1 MKRIVLLGSTGSI
14 GTQVLEVV
22 TELRDRFEV
31 IGLAAGKNV
40 ERLAQQCR
48 TFRPQAVSM
57 AQEEAVAEL
66 QQRLPDLA
74 CDFYYGPEGLER
86 LATLPEADLVVVAV
100 SGIVGLQ
107 PLLAALA
114 AGKDVAT
121 ANKEPLVAAGQLIM
135 EQVRLRKVRFLPI
148 DSEHS
153 AIFQILQ
160 GQPAASIQR
169 LILTAS
175 GGPFRG
181 RSRAE
186 LEKVTVEEALAHP
199 VWHMGSKITV
209 DSATLMNKGL
219 EVIEARWLFD
229 VEPSRIAIVIHPQS
243 IVHSLVEFVD
253 GSVLAQM
260 DYPDMRT
267 PIQFALTF
275 PERLSSS
282 RPRLKL
288 EAMEPLVFLP
298 PDFEAFPALQ
308 LAYEAARIGGTLP
321 AVLNAANEVAVQRFL
336 ERRIGFLDIARL
348 VGKVMARHTTLPSPT
363 LEAILAAD
371 VWARAEANKLSE
383 ALGKP

>member
-1 MKRIVLLGSTGSI
+1 
-14 GTQVLEVV
+14 
-22 TELRDRFEV
+22 
-31 IGLAAGKNV
+31 
-40 ERLAQQCR
+40 
-48 TFRPQAVSM
+48 M
-57 AQEEAVAEL
+57 AQAKAVAEL
-66 QQRLPDLA
+66 RQRLPGLD
-74 CDFYYGPEGLER
+74 CDFYHGPEGLQR

-107 PLLAALA
+107 PLLAALD

-135 EQVRLRKVRFLPI
+135 EQVRRRKARFLPI

-160 GQPAASIQR
+160 GQPAAAIQR

-199 VWHMGSKITV
+199 VWNMGPKVTV

-229 VEPSRIAIVIHPQS
+229 VEASRIDIVIHPQS

-260 DYPDMRT
+260 DYPDMRA

-275 PERLSSS
+275 PERLPSP
-282 RPRLKL
+282 RPRLNL
-288 EAMEPLVFLP
+288 GALDPLVFSP
-298 PDFEAFPALQ
+298 PDCEAFPALQ

-336 ERRIGFLDIARL
+336 ERQIGFLDIARL
-348 VGKVMARHTTLPSPT
+348 VGEVMARHTVLPSPD
-363 LEAILAAD
+363 LETILSAD
-371 VWARAEANKLSE
+371 AWARTEAQRLSE
-383 ALGKP
+383 AAA

>member
-22 TELRDRFEV
+22 TELKDHFQV
-31 IGLAAGKNV
+31 VGLAAGQNV
-40 ERLAQQCR
+40 ALLAQQCR
-48 TFRPQAVSM
+48 AFQPQAVSV
-57 AQEEAVAEL
+57 ARADAVPEL
-66 QQRLPDLA
+66 RQRLAGMA
-74 CDFYYGPEGLER
+74 CDCYHGPEGLQR

-100 SGIVGLQ
+100 TGMVGLC

-114 AGKDVAT
+114 AGKHVAT

-135 EQVRLRKVRFLPI
+135 AQVGLRKTQFLPI

-160 GQPAASIQR
+160 GQPRAAVQR

-181 RSRAE
+181 YSRDQLAR
-186 LEKVTVEEALAHP
+186 VTAEEALAHP
-199 VWHMGSKITV
+199 VWNMGPKVTI

-229 VEPSRIAIVIHPQS
+229 IEVSRIAIVIHPQS

-275 PERLSSS
+275 PERFPTS
-282 RPRLKL
+282 RPKL
-288 EAMEPLVFLP
+288 DLSTVSPLIFLP

-308 LAYEAARIGGTLP
+308 LAYDAARIGGTLP
-321 AVLNAANEVAVQRFL
+321 AVLNAANEVAVQKFL
-336 ERRIGFLDIARL
+336 ERRIGFLDIARV
-348 VGKVMARHTTLPSPT
+348 VGKVMARHNVTSSPN
-363 LEAILAAD
+363 LETILAAD
-371 VWARAEANKLSE
+371 AWARSE
-383 ALGKP
+383 AERVSEAQGQP